1 MRLWHLRNLTLAAV
15 ILLVTVQSGCSTY
28 SASPGRVDEN
38 IKRVAV
44 LYLENLTSE
53 PNLDVDLTDAIIF
66 ALQTDNTLRV
76 VDEVEAD
83 SIISG
88 KVTRYHLREVATTSE
103 LTVNEFQVQIAVS
116 LTMAV
121 RSTGEKLF
129 DKMRFTGTGNFV
141 LDDPQ
146 ETSEDTAR
154 VEAAEEIVRDILAQ
168 VVSGW

>member
-1 MRLWHLRNLTLAAV
+1 MRVWHWRNLSLVAV
-15 ILLVTVQSGCSTY
+15 ILLVTVQSGCGVY
-28 SASPGRVDEN
+28 SASPGRVDDN

-44 LYLENLTSE
+44 LTLENLSTE

-76 VDEVEAD
+76 VDEVGAD

-121 RSTGEKLF
+121 RATGEKLF

-146 ETSEDTAR
+146 GTSEDTAR

>member
-1 MRLWHLRNLTLAAV
+1 MKVLIRRLAV
-15 ILLVTVQSGCSTY
+15 FSMVAGLVISLSGCGVY
-28 SASPGRVDEN
+28 SASPGRVDDS
-38 IKRVAV
+38 IKMVAV
-44 LYLENLTSE
+44 QYLENLTSE

-88 KVTRYHLREVATTSE
+88 KVTRYSLREMATTSE

-121 RSTGEKLF
+121 RATGEKLF

-146 ETSEDTAR
+146 GTSEDTAR

-168 VVSGW
+168 VVSDW